1 MGPHLI
7 WTRPQSGE
15 FDDTDN
21 SLIGYSYNPDGTLA
35 VVNEQVN
42 ATTFAATTYTYD
54 DYKRLKTVSARCVI
68 PAIQARA
75 RRVFNQLS
83 GHLFQGRYKGG
94 ASRSEEKGYFTA
106 LE

>member
-54 DYKRLKTVSARCVI
+54 DYKRLKTSVRPMRDSSDTGARTSFSPVE
-68 PAIQARA
+68 RSS
-75 RRVFNQLS
+75 LS
-83 GHLFQGRYKGG
+83 GALQGG
-94 ASRSEEKGYFTA
+94 ASRSGGEGLLYG